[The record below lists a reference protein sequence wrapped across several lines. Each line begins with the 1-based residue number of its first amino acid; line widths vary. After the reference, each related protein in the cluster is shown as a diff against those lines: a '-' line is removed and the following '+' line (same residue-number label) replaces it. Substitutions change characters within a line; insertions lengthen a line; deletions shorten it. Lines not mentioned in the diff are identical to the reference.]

1 MLTASLRV
9 LVILFLAGFLVAALV
24 GTALGQGDELR
35 EVRLEATEQD
45 GSETITYLMRFS
57 FPVRG
62 GRIRGEGRVERG
74 FLDHGNPIV
83 QVYTCAIGGEY
94 KAGVR
99 RGDYESISGQQTY
112 RPDEGG
118 TLSLKLHG
126 REVTPPCSFAPEGR
140 DVEQW
145 REYGGIIEASGKG
158 YIKPGKQRVPFAFHP
173 FGGACGCKLNLTVY
187 GQAVR
192 DKILD
197 KLLESTSRELY
208 NRFVSG
214 SEEIAS
220 ALLRKA
226 QTTRTL
232 QRMKQYRLPG
242 LTDSIPRRP
251 PPDVLDKLQKGF
263 ESSRLRKSSPACVM
277 LMKLASNLDT
287 ALKVLEA
294 AEAASAGDYST
305 AAVVAAAQAVG
316 MYSPMAGLAVALGG
330 AVKADWDAYAERVH
344 EKFFRAWY
352 VKLYYQGD
360 RPSEARWQ
368 AGRKARLQGFMD
380 DAIAYLQTGGV
391 QAAQLRKT
399 LKDFAYYNLP
409 SDNWAYFGLGPRA
422 FTDADFAVTEDGKLK
437 SRYGGVALAAL
448 FQAYEETYRKDLD
461 AELLRRLAIEQM
473 KAQRKLVVQTS
484 VAMEAATRGDFTR
497 AWPHGE
503 QCWRL
508 RGIFEE
514 VILDFK
520 KRGLLKP

>member
-1 MLTASLRV
+1 MGTAPLR
-9 LVILFLAGFLVAALV
+9 ILIIPLMVGFLVA
-24 GTALGQGDELR
+24 TALGQGDELR
-35 EVRLEATEQD
+35 EARLEATVQS
-45 GSETITYLMRFS
+45 GSESESYLMRFT
-57 FPVRG
+57 FPTRG
-62 GRIRGEGRVERG
+62 GKIRGEGRIERR
-74 FLDHGNPIV
+74 FLDDGSPIV

-94 KAGVR
+94 QAGN
-99 RGDYESISGQQTY
+99 SIPGQRTY

-118 TLSLKLHG
+118 LFWLKLHG
-126 REVTPPCSFAPEGR
+126 REVTPPCSFAPNGR

-145 REYGGIIEASGKG
+145 REMSGFIEASGKG
-158 YIKPGKQRVPFAFHP
+158 LILHGKQRLPFSFPP
-173 FGGACGCKLNLTVY
+173 FGGACGCKLNLAVY

-208 NRFVSG
+208 SRFVSK

-226 QTTRTL
+226 QTIRAL
-232 QRMKQYRLPG
+232 QRLKNYKLPG
-242 LTDSIPRRP
+242 LTGPNPNPIPLRP
-251 PPDVLDKLQKGF
+251 PPDFLDKLQKNF
-263 ESSRLRKSSPACVM
+263 ENSRLRKSSAACAM
-277 LMKLASNLDT
+277 LAKLASNLDI
-287 ALKVLEA
+287 ALKVLET

-305 AAVVAAAQAVG
+305 AAAIASAQAVG
-316 MYSPMAGLAVALGG
+316 SYSTVAGLAVALGG
-330 AVKADWDAYAERVH
+330 AVKADWDAYGERVH

-380 DAIAYLQTGGV
+380 EAIAYLQTGGV

-409 SDNWAYFGLGPRA
+409 ADNWAYFGLGQRA
-422 FTDADFAVTEDGKLK
+422 FTDADFAVTEDGKLR

-461 AELLRRLAIEQM
+461 AELLRQLAIEQM
-473 KAQRKLVVQTS
+473 KAQRKLVVQTN
-484 VAMEAATRGDFTR
+484 VAMEAATTGDFTR

-520 KRGLLKP
+520 KRGLLNP